1 MRFILSTARL
11 KEALDTVSRVTGVN
25 PVTPILENVYIE
37 ARPESVRL
45 VGTNLDITIDT
56 IISENVEILET
67 GSFTIGSKILSSYV
81 SLLSDDR
88 VEVSLNANAW
98 MIVLESTSGETKI
111 KGIDASKFPLPDANI
126 VRNMHVSIANSALK
140 NALEKTLFSTAK
152 ENVRP
157 SLAGV
162 YVRFDENSIAFAS
175 TDSYRLT
182 EYKIPMSVA
191 EDMSGKHTIIP
202 DRSAH
207 EVLKSLKDDKWETT
221 LAIGDG
227 SMSATVGNTVITSR
241 LIQGKFPDYTNFFPK
256 SFSTKV
262 VASRSELIA
271 GLRRI
276 QLIARENKDNIRIS
290 FNHEIGIEISTG
302 ETQIGNGRTIV
313 KASLEWNEERVGL
326 NVVFLLEVLNV
337 IREDFV
343 SLDFETPLSP
353 ILVHGVPAATPE
365 SQAFRH
371 IIMPL
376 KI

>member
-1 MRFILSTARL
+1 
-11 KEALDTVSRVTGVN
+11 
-25 PVTPILENVYIE
+25 
-37 ARPESVRL
+37 VR
-45 VGTNLDITIDT
+45 TI
-56 IISENVEILET
+56 
-67 GSFTIGSKILSSYV
+67 
-81 SLLSDDR
+81 
-88 VEVSLNANAW
+88 
-98 MIVLESTSGETKI
+98 
-111 KGIDASKFPLPDANI
+111 
-126 VRNMHVSIANSALK
+126 
-140 NALEKTLFSTAK
+140 
-152 ENVRP
+152 
-157 SLAGV
+157 
-162 YVRFDENSIAFAS
+162 
-175 TDSYRLT
+175 
-182 EYKIPMSVA
+182 
-191 EDMSGKHTIIP
+191 
-202 DRSAH
+202 
-207 EVLKSLKDDKWETT
+207 

-262 VASRSELIA
+262 VASRNELIS

-290 FNHEIGIEISTG
+290 FSHETGIEISTG